1 MAETYLGDYPQPL
14 PGVRRPRSLAQL
26 ATHGP
31 QLPPW
36 MLLSLNKPATAS
48 SGGANAS
55 AATDEDIRTWW
66 AAESAAAGEWY
77 AVELGGPYTVHAV
90 QINFAD
96 EGCGIL
102 GGRPKASDAYRYFLE
117 WRPPA
122 ALAAVAAAAAVA
134 AVAAAAAAA
143 VARAAGCLCPS
154 STSAPARAT
163 GLTSTWSS
171 LYRCAAPPRCA
182 SLVCTSLTLTL
193 PTDRPLRFP

>member
-14 PGVRRPRSLAQL
+14 PGMRRPRSLAQL

-36 MLLSLNKPATAS
+36 MLLSLHKPATAS

-66 AAESAAAGEWY
+66 AAESAAPGEWY
-77 AVELGGPYTVHAV
+77 SVELGGPHTVHAV

-96 EGCGIL
+96 EGCSIL

-117 WRPPA
+117 WRPAAGSSSGGGGSAGGGSGGGGSGGGGGGGSGGSGGGWLPVPGLNFSASTRDRPHEYVELAVPLRRAA
-122 ALAAVAAAAAVA
+122 AL
-134 AVAAAAAAA
+134 
-143 VARAAGCLCPS
+143 RL
-154 STSAPARAT
+154 T
-163 GLTSTWSS
+163 GLHQPNPNPS
-171 LYRCAAPPRCA
+171 P
-182 SLVCTSLTLTL
+182 
-193 PTDRPLRFP
+193 

>member
-77 AVELGGPYTVHAV
+77 ALELGGPYTVHAV

-96 EGCGIL
+96 EGCSIL

-117 WRPPA
+117 WRPAASSSGGGGSGGGSGGGGGGGGGSQSGWLPVPQLNFSASTRDRPHEYVELAVPLRRAA
-122 ALAAVAAAAAVA
+122 AL
-134 AVAAAAAAA
+134 
-143 VARAAGCLCPS
+143 RL
-154 STSAPARAT
+154 T
-163 GLTSTWSS
+163 GLHQPNSNPSH
-171 LYRCAAPPRCA
+171 
-182 SLVCTSLTLTL
+182 
-193 PTDRPLRFP
+193 